1 MKKLALTIALL
12 VFTLCVTNAQVK
24 GKSIGIRG
32 GMGGE
37 LSFQTAM
44 GSANRL
50 EIDLG
55 RTNLNSASN
64 YSGTQLTGIYQWV
77 WTLDELGPG
86 FNWYAGCGGTLG
98 MYSNNSN
105 SEFGLGIVG
114 QLGLEY
120 NFNVPLQVAF
130 DWRPNFYL
138 DSKHEGYGNS
148 ALSLR
153 YRF

>member
-1 MKKLALTIALL
+1 MKKTVLSIALL
-12 VFTLCVTNAQVK
+12 ISALCFTNAQVK
-24 GKSIGIRG
+24 GKSFGIRG
-32 GMGGE
+32 GMGSE
-37 LSFQTAM
+37 LSFQTPM
-44 GSANRL
+44 GNANRL
-50 EIDLG
+50 EIDGG
-55 RTNLNSASN
+55 RTNLNSATN
-64 YSGTQLTGIYQWV
+64 YSGIQLTGIYQWV
-77 WTLDELGPG
+77 WTLDEVGPG

-98 MYSNNSN
+98 TYSNNSN

-138 DSKHEGYGNS
+138 DNKHEGYGNS

>member
-1 MKKLALTIALL
+1 MKKTVFTIALL
-12 VFTLCVTNAQVK
+12 ICVVCFTNAQVK

-44 GSANRL
+44 GTANRL

-55 RTNLNSASN
+55 NTSFNSATN
-64 YSGTQLTGIYQWV
+64 YSGTQLTGIYQWA
-77 WTLDELGPG
+77 WALDELGPG
-86 FNWYAGCGGTLG
+86 FDWYAGFGGTLG
-98 MYSNNSN
+98 SYSNNSK
-105 SEFGLGIVG
+105 SEFGLGLVG

-120 NFNVPLQVAF
+120 NFNLPLQIAF

-138 DSKHEGYGNS
+138 GNNHDGYSNS